1 MSFLKSIWNF
11 LFDYEM
17 VNGKEEI
24 ERSMSEKY
32 GSNWLDKCLEALKDP
47 EVRKAVAEELGLQ
60 KNPFGYKFSENDK
73 IIPE

>member
-11 LFDYEM
+11 FFDHEM

-32 GSNWLDKCLEALKDP
+32 GSNWLDKSLESLKDP
-47 EVRKAVAEELGLQ
+47 EVRKALAEELDL
-60 KNPFGYKFSENDK
+60 
-73 IIPE
+73 